1 MMGLESTLGAPNV
14 FRVQAGH
21 VAVLMGGESAERE
34 VSLRSGRAV
43 SAALRD
49 LGCRVTEIDW
59 QASRLGEL
67 LTLRPDRVF
76 IALHGRGGE
85 DGCLQGALQVAG
97 IPYTGSGV
105 LACALAMDK
114 IRTKQVWLSQGLPT
128 PAFLVAG
135 PGTDA
140 ATILDR
146 LGLPVMVKPAREGSS
161 IGISLVREA
170 SALDA
175 ALALARRH
183 DSQVL
188 VEAYVKGEEY
198 TVSLV
203 GGEVLPSIRLE
214 TPHAFYDYAAKYH
227 ATTTRYLCP
236 SGLDATA
243 ERELGT
249 LARAAFDAVDA
260 LGWGRV
266 DFMRD
271 AAGRPWLIEVN
282 LVPGMTDH
290 SLVPM
295 AAREA
300 GWSFEHLVARILCSS
315 DEART

>member
-1 MMGLESTLGAPNV
+1 MRGLESTLGAPDV

-135 PGTDA
+135 PDTDA
-140 ATILDR
+140 ATILEVVGPDSPGLLYR
-146 LGLPVMVKPAREGSS
+146 ITKAIAEMDLDVRSARIATVGDDVVDTFYVLGADGAKVVDVEVQHE
-161 IGISLVREA
+161 VRRA
-170 SALDA
+170 LLFALD
-175 ALALARRH
+175 
-183 DSQVL
+183 DD
-188 VEAYVKGEEY
+188 
-198 TVSLV
+198 T
-203 GGEVLPSIRLE
+203 
-214 TPHAFYDYAAKYH
+214 
-227 ATTTRYLCP
+227 
-236 SGLDATA
+236 
-243 ERELGT
+243 
-249 LARAAFDAVDA
+249 
-260 LGWGRV
+260 
-266 DFMRD
+266 
-271 AAGRPWLIEVN
+271 
-282 LVPGMTDH
+282 
-290 SLVPM
+290 
-295 AAREA
+295 
-300 GWSFEHLVARILCSS
+300 
-315 DEART
+315 